1 MDFHV
6 TGQTFRSVE
15 TLETDRTNFVLIFQ
29 VILADMTL
37 QLVLSRVA
45 LPTDV
50 THMVDTLISGFL
62 SKMNDID
69 VILKS

>member
-6 TGQTFRSVE
+6 TGQIFRSVE

>member
-1 MDFHV
+1 M

-15 TLETDRTNFVLIFQ
+15 TLETDWTNFVLIFQ

-62 SKMNDID
+62 SQMNDID

>member
-1 MDFHV
+1 M
-6 TGQTFRSVE
+6 TGQIFRSVE
-15 TLETDRTNFVLIFQ
+15 TLATDWANFVLIFQ

-45 LPTDV
+45 LRTDV